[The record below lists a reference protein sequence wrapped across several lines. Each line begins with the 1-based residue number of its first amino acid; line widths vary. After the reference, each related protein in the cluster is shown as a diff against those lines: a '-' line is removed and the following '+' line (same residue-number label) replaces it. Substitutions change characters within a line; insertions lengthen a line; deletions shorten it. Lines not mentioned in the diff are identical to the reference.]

1 MVATRNHPKD
11 FDAPP
16 SESPTKR
23 STRADTTNTRDAPTQ
38 RPSTTSKPTTTTTPT
53 TTNHV
58 ATSPTRITSPTP
70 RTSSTASS
78 KRPTSPSSWSHTP
91 SNLAL
96 LWLAISLPLVIWDTG
111 YVVLRPHS
119 MPGGSLHAPL
129 WTPYALYG
137 TIDYM
142 YGFKQWDA
150 HNGFTLA
157 QASFNA
163 VETGAYGLYL
173 YLVYRYGREEER
185 QGRGAPRRDVLGRLK
200 ALADSR
206 TVEGQM
212 AVWVVLLGYS
222 TSFLTFTKTVLYW
235 LNEVFS
241 GFDNI
246 GHNSWSSLFFLWIVP
261 NGAWLVLPAYMIY
274 VFGQEILQGLLIATN
289 GGKKS
294 R

>member
-1 MVATRNHPKD
+1 MKSFTALR
-11 FDAPP
+11 
-16 SESPTKR
+16 
-23 STRADTTNTRDAPTQ
+23 RAA
-38 RPSTTSKPTTTTTPT
+38 
-53 TTNHV
+53 H
-58 ATSPTRITSPTP
+58 RIPHETLHARRHSQHKGLAFPTP
-70 RTSSTASS
+70 EHHFQIHRHNNTNKPCSGDLTNPPHLSN
-78 KRPTSPSSWSHTP
+78 PSHHLHRHQTPLIPDPLVPHP
-91 SNLAL
+91 SNLTL

-119 MPGGSLHAPL
+119 MPGGALHAPL

-142 YGFKQWDA
+142 YGFPQWEA

-157 QASFNA
+157 QGSFNA
-163 VETGAYGLYL
+163 VETVAYGVYL
-173 YLVYRYGREEER
+173 YLVYRNL
-185 QGRGAPRRDVLGRLK
+185 LGRLRG
-200 ALADSR
+200 LGDSR
-206 TVEGQM
+206 TVEGRL

-222 TSFLTFTKTVLYW
+222 TAFLTFTKTVLYW

-241 GFDNI
+241 GFENI

-274 VFGQEILQGLLIATN
+274 VFGQEIIQGLLIATD

>member
-1 MVATRNHPKD
+1 
-11 FDAPP
+11 
-16 SESPTKR
+16 
-23 STRADTTNTRDAPTQ
+23 
-38 RPSTTSKPTTTTTPT
+38 
-53 TTNHV
+53 
-58 ATSPTRITSPTP
+58 
-70 RTSSTASS
+70 
-78 KRPTSPSSWSHTP
+78 
-91 SNLAL
+91 
-96 LWLAISLPLVIWDTG
+96 
-111 YVVLRPHS
+111 

-200 ALADSR
+200 ALGDSR

-241 GFDNI
+241 GKYCLFMSLFLLFSPHHRDIGKFWLTGGILGFDNI

-261 NGAWLVLPAYMIY
+261 NGAWLVLPAYMIH

>member
-1 MVATRNHPKD
+1 MVATRNHPRD

-23 STRADTTNTRDAPTQ
+23 STRADTANTRDSPTQ
-38 RPSTTSKPTTTTTPT
+38 RPSATSKSTA

-58 ATSPTRITSPTP
+58 GTSPTRVTSPSH
-70 RTSSTASS
+70 RTSSTAS
-78 KRPTSPSSWSHTP
+78 KRPTSSSPWSHTP
-91 SNLAL
+91 SNLTL

-157 QASFNA
+157 QGSFNA
-163 VETGAYGLYL
+163 VETVAYGFYL
-173 YLVYRYGREEER
+173 YLVCRYGREEER

-200 ALADSR
+200 ALGDSR
-206 TVEGQM
+206 TVEGEM

-241 GFDNI
+241 GFENI

-274 VFGQEILQGLLIATN
+274 VFGQEIIQGLLVATS

>member
-16 SESPTKR
+16 TESPTKR
-23 STRADTTNTRDAPTQ
+23 STRADTANTRDSPSQ
-38 RPSTTSKPTTTTTPT
+38 RPSTTSKSTATTTPT
-53 TTNHV
+53 NHV
-58 ATSPTRITSPTP
+58 AATSPTRLTSPTP
-70 RTSSTASS
+70 RTTSTAT
-78 KRPTSPSSWSHTP
+78 KRPSSPTPWSHTP
-91 SNLAL
+91 SNLTL

-119 MPGGSLHAPL
+119 MPGGALHAPL

-157 QASFNA
+157 QGSFNA
-163 VETGAYGLYL
+163 VETVAYGVYL
-173 YLVYRYGREEER
+173 YLVYRYGREEEGR
-185 QGRGAPRRDVLGRLK
+185 TGRGAPRKEFLGRLR
-200 ALADSR
+200 ALGKSR
-206 TVEGQM
+206 TVEGRL

-222 TSFLTFTKTVLYW
+222 TAFLTFTKTVLYW

-241 GFDNI
+241 GFENI

-274 VFGQEILQGLLIATN
+274 VFGQEIIQGLLIATD